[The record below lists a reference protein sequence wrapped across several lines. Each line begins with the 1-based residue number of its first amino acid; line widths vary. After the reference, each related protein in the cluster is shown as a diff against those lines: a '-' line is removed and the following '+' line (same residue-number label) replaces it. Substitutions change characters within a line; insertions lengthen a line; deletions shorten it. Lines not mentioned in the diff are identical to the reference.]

1 MEDLLP
7 FVGTGVDPRMGFP
20 YGIAAKYVSKG
31 LPSTDGR
38 EPSAVQSHC
47 VLKSVP
53 RAHGLEHSE

>member
-1 MEDLLP
+1 
-7 FVGTGVDPRMGFP
+7 MGFP
-20 YGIAAKYVSKG
+20 YGIAVQYVSKG

-38 EPSAVQSHC
+38 EPSVMQSHS